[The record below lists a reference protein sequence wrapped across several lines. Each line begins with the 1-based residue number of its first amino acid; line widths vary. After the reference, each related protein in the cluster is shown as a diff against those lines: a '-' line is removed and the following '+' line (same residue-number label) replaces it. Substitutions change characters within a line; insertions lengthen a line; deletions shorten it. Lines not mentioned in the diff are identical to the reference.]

1 MDKRDF
7 LERIRAA
14 EKSRA
19 GNRPPAFDDSETVSF
34 AALGEGSA
42 REIFERNFSRN
53 RADVIGSAEK
63 LADFLKSRGC
73 KKGVVDAALDT
84 TFGLERH
91 FEVSRDFDR
100 GAPDSF
106 DFGITRA
113 AFAIAESGA
122 VVLKDSS
129 TSDRLAGI
137 APWVHVAVVDE
148 KSIVMTIPEGL
159 AKMVDCPYA
168 IAISGPSKTTD
179 VEGVLVEGV
188 HGPGVQ
194 ACLVL

>member
-14 EKSRA
+14 EKSRV

-100 GAPDSF
+100 GDPDSF

>member
-1 MDKRDF
+1 M
-7 LERIRAA
+7 ERIRAA

-100 GAPDSF
+100 GDPDSF